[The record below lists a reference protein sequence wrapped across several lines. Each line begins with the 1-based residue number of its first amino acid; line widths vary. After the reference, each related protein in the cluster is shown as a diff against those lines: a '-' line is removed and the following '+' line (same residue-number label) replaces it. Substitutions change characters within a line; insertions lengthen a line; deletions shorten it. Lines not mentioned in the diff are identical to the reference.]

1 MIRFLFKGLMRDRS
15 RSFFPVLTVVI
26 GVMLTVFLTNW
37 ISGFEFD
44 FIDASA
50 RFNTGHVRVMSR
62 AYAGEADQV
71 PNDLAL
77 IGVAALTDQLREQY
91 PDMTWVSRIRFG
103 GLLDIPDAA
112 GETREQEPVGGLA
125 VDLLSAGSPEPGI
138 FKLNEV
144 LVRGRIPQRPGEVL
158 IGEDFARRLDVR
170 IGDTATL
177 ISVTMSGG
185 MAVANFAVAGTIR
198 FGVEAMDRGAIIADI
213 ADVRAALDMEDA
225 TGELLGFFGDFVYR
239 DPQARDMAARFNE
252 LRAGDTDEFA
262 PVMEALAEQAGM
274 GDLLALMR
282 TFSGVLLVV
291 FIGVMSIVLWNAGL
305 MGSLRRYGEIG
316 VRLAMGETKTHIYST
331 LIGEALMV
339 GALGTLIGTVVGLAA
354 SYYLQ
359 AHGINIGF
367 MMKNASL
374 YASNVLRAKVSPA
387 SFGIGFI
394 PGLAATFLGAA
405 ISGLGI
411 YRRQTARLMKELEI

>member
-15 RSFFPVLTVVI
+15 RSLFPVLTVVI
-26 GVMLTVFLTNW
+26 GVMLTVFVTNW
-37 ISGFEFD
+37 INGFEFD
-44 FIDASA
+44 FIDSSA
-50 RFNTGHVRVMSR
+50 RFNTGHVRIMSR
-62 AYAGEADQV
+62 AYAREADQV

-77 IGVAALTDQLREQY
+77 VGVGSLTDRLREQY
-91 PDMTWVSRIRFG
+91 PGLIWVSRIRFG

-112 GETREQEPVGGLA
+112 GETREQEPVTGLA
-125 VDLLSAGSPEPGI
+125 VDLLSTGSPEPGI
-138 FKLNEV
+138 FKLDEV
-144 LVRGRIPQRPGEVL
+144 LVRGRTPRRAGEILV
-158 IGEDFARRLDVR
+158 GEDFSRRLNVQL
-170 IGDTATL
+170 GDTATL
-177 ISVTMSGG
+177 IGVTMAGG
-185 MAVANFAVAGTIR
+185 LAVANFTVAGTIR

-213 ADVRAALDMEDA
+213 ADIRAALDMEDA
-225 TGELLGFFGDFVYR
+225 AGEILGFFGDFIYR
-239 DPQARDMAARFNE
+239 DPQAREMAARFNSR
-252 LRAGDTDEFA
+252 RAGDADEFA
-262 PVMEALAEQAGM
+262 PVMEALAGQAGM
-274 GDLLALMR
+274 GDLLAMVGM
-282 TFSGVLLVV
+282 FSGMVLMV
-291 FIGVMSIVLWNAGL
+291 FIGIMSIVLWNAGL

-316 VRLAMGETKTHIYST
+316 VRLAMGETKSHIYAT
-331 LIGEALMV
+331 LIGESLMI
-339 GALGTLIGTVVGLAA
+339 GALGTLIGTAVGLAA

-359 AHGINIGF
+359 VHGLNIGF

>member
-1 MIRFLFKGLMRDRS
+1 
-15 RSFFPVLTVVI
+15 
-26 GVMLTVFLTNW
+26 
-37 ISGFEFD
+37 
-44 FIDASA
+44 
-50 RFNTGHVRVMSR
+50 
-62 AYAGEADQV
+62 
-71 PNDLAL
+71 
-77 IGVAALTDQLREQY
+77 
-91 PDMTWVSRIRFG
+91 MTWVSRIRFG

-112 GETREQEPVGGLA
+112 GETREQEPVAGLA

-262 PVMEALAEQAGM
+262 PVMEALADQAGM
-274 GDLLALMR
+274 GDLLAVMR
-282 TFSGVLLVV
+282 MFSGVLLVV

-374 YASNVLRAKVSPA
+374 YSSNVLRAKVSPV

>member
-37 ISGFEFD
+37 INGFEFD

-50 RFNTGHVRVMSR
+50 RFSTGHVRVMSR

-158 IGEDFARRLDVR
+158 IGEDFARRLDVQ

-339 GALGTLIGTVVGLAA
+339 GTLGTLIGTVVGLAA